1 MSIKKA
7 EIDDLDSL
15 AELFDSYRVFYKQES
30 NLEGARAFLKERF
43 LNEDS
48 VVFIAYDDESKPA
61 GFVQLYPTFSS
72 VSMKKSWILND
83 LYVNA
88 SVRKKGFGE
97 KLIQKAMGLAE
108 ETGAKGLS
116 LETGQDNVTAQR
128 LYEKIGFKKESNYF
142 YYLSI

>member
-1 MSIKKA
+1 MSIRRA
-7 EIDDLDSL
+7 TIDELDSL
-15 AELFDSYRVFYKQES
+15 SELFDSYRVFYKQES
-30 NLEGARAFLKERF
+30 NFEGAKSFLKERI

-48 VVFIAYDDESKPA
+48 VIFIAYDEDNPV

-72 VSMKKSWILND
+72 VSMKRSWVLND

-97 KLIQKAMGLAE
+97 QLIQKAIEFAE

-116 LETGQDNVTAQR
+116 LETGQENVTAQR

-142 YYLSI
+142 YYFSL